1 MSDDDATRPVPREP
15 ATERLDTSAGAAPTE
30 RLGTTSEPA
39 QPGQPADARRM
50 TWLWAVIGVLAFA
63 VVVLLVLLFLR
74 PGATPAGDATATP
87 TPSATPAE
95 ASTPPPAE
103 TPEPTSEPAPPP
115 ATGPVFTSFSAEPA
129 TADCSGGVA
138 SVPLVFSWSSE
149 DATEAWIGVGT
160 TDAQAAPYEAVP
172 TTASGYANLAFQC
185 SEESQVYTVTISGPT
200 GVTHHSVTIVR
211 G

>member
-1 MSDDDATRPVPREP
+1 MSEDDATRPVPREP
-15 ATERLDTSAGAAPTE
+15 ATERIGTPAAVAPGGETRPTGE
-30 RLGTTSEPA
+30 
-39 QPGQPADARRM
+39 RRM
-50 TWLWAVIGVLAFA
+50 NWLWAVIGVLAFA

-74 PGATPAGDATATP
+74 PGPTPGDATATP
-87 TPSATPAE
+87 TQSAAP
-95 ASTPPPAE
+95 TPPPAE
-103 TPEPTSEPAPPP
+103 PTPEPTTEPAPPP
-115 ATGPVFTSFSAEPA
+115 ATGPVFTSFTAEPA

-172 TTASGYANLAFQC
+172 TSASGYSNLAFQC

>member
-15 ATERLDTSAGAAPTE
+15 ATERLGTTAAPV
-30 RLGTTSEPA
+30 EPG
-39 QPGQPADARRM
+39 PPAGARRM
-50 TWLWAVIGVLAFA
+50 TWLWLVVGVLALA
-63 VVVLLVLLFLR
+63 VVVLLVLLLLR
-74 PGATPAGDATATP
+74 PDATPAGDATATP
-87 TPSATPAE
+87 TPSDAPTESP
-95 ASTPPPAE
+95 STSPPAE
-103 TPEPTSEPAPPP
+103 PTTEPTSEPAPPP
-115 ATGPVFTSFSAEPA
+115 AAGPVFTSFSATPA

-138 SVPLVFSWSSE
+138 SVPLVFSWSSD

-160 TDAQAAPYEAVP
+160 TNAQAAPYEAVP
-172 TTASGYANLAFQC
+172 TSASGYANLAFQC

>member
-15 ATERLDTSAGAAPTE
+15 ATERLGTAPAAVPAEPERPAG
-30 RLGTTSEPA
+30 
-39 QPGQPADARRM
+39 ARRM
-50 TWLWAVIGVLAFA
+50 TWLWVAIGVLALA
-63 VVVLLVLLFLR
+63 VVVLLVLLLLR
-74 PGATPAGDATATP
+74 PGATPAGNATATP
-87 TPSATPAE
+87 TPSPTPTE
-95 ASTPPPAE
+95 APPPPAE
-103 TPEPTSEPAPPP
+103 PTPEPTAEPAPPP

-160 TDAQAAPYEAVP
+160 TNAQTAPYEAVP
-172 TTASGYANLAFQC
+172 TSASGYANLAFQC